1 MYSNSRPKIPL
12 EARRILKNLDR
23 ASLLRISQLK
33 YKTSLTLNKNLN
45 PLADNYNQTQYMIE
59 NAQKSLKSIEEYKF
73 EPSTYTYSQDST
85 LGKPRT

>member
-12 EARRILKNLDR
+12 EAKRILKNLDR

-45 PLADNYNQTQYMIE
+45 PLADHYSQTQYMIE

-73 EPSTYTYSQDST
+73 EPSTYTYNQDST
-85 LGKPRT
+85 FGKSRA